1 MRQKRLFA
9 DAPKPDTG
17 LWPPGVG
24 RIVRTT
30 VDSTNAEAMR
40 LLPTLTV
47 PTWVLGLEQTAGRG
61 RRGRPWASPAGNFHA
76 TLVMRPTGS
85 AAEIALRS
93 FVAALALRDA
103 LVQMTGHPGSLTL
116 KWPNDVLLNGGKVAG
131 ILLESTSDGS
141 GVKALFIGIGV
152 NLLAAPDAAMIE
164 PGAVPPVTLL
174 AETGLRCS
182 PEAFLDILAPAYAA
196 REAVFTADGF
206 DPIRTAWLADA
217 ARLGQVIRARTGIDT
232 REGVFETIDPDGALV
247 LAGADQRHRI
257 PAAEV
262 FF

>member
-1 MRQKRLFA
+1 MFA
-9 DAPKPDTG
+9 DAPNPDPG
-17 LWPPGVG
+17 PLWPPGVG
-24 RIVRTT
+24 RVVLAT

-40 LLPTLTV
+40 LLPTLSV

-76 TLVMRPTGS
+76 TLVKRPTGS
-85 AAEIALRS
+85 AAENALRS

-103 LVQMTGHPGSLTL
+103 LVLVTGHPGSLTL

-131 ILLESTSDGS
+131 ILLESASGGS
-141 GVKALFIGIGV
+141 GLAALCIGIGV

-174 AETGLRCS
+174 AETGLRCP
-182 PEAFLDILAPAYAA
+182 PEAFLDILAAAYSA
-196 REAVFTADGF
+196 RDAVYTTQGF
-206 DPIRTAWLADA
+206 APIRADWLAAA
-217 ARLGQVIRARTGIDT
+217 ARLGQVIRARTGLDT
-232 REGVFETIDPDGALV
+232 HEGVFETVDPDGALV
-247 LAGADQRHRI
+247 LVSRDKRHRI
-257 PAAEV
+257 PAADV